1 MGGMSGMGGSGAAA
15 VSCCLLICCCRLFL
29 VSRACFSTSD
39 GVIGYD
45 NVAVRVLRCIKTSS
59 GDRPV
64 VDLGVL
70 R

>member
-15 VSCCLLICCCRLFL
+15 ISWCLLICCCRLFL

-39 GVIGYD
+39 GVIGCG
-45 NVAVRVLRCIKTSS
+45 NVAVRVLRCIKTSA

-64 VDLGVL
+64 VVLGVV